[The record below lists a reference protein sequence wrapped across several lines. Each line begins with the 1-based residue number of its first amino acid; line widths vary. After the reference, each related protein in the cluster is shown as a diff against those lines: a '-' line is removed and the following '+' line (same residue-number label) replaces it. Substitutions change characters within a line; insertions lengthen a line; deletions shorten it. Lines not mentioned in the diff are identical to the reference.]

1 MSFSKK
7 RKEIEGGQSSREA
20 LENDEDDGDNSGSF
34 LSEDAMKAMNRQKRP
49 VMKHGKST
57 GSSDQSSS
65 TGGIFSGVNLL
76 STSSAVSSSGGFAG
90 SFGSSIAPASTFTM
104 NQSSTNIS
112 SSSLVQPPAFSF
124 SNPNFGSAPAFG
136 VAPPPPPSSSSIT
149 PALSLQGDFKFGGSS
164 FGLPTVPA
172 GTLAPTT
179 STNNNSGSAFN
190 FGAQEQP
197 VTSTS
202 AFGGSNTGF
211 GFNAPA
217 APATGVSSF
226 TFGASA
232 STTSASPPPPPPSSA
247 APFSTFSF
255 GFGAPPSQ
263 TVNMVTPAPVVAAPT
278 LAPSLKVASPAPA
291 PTPSVAPAPAA
302 TSVAPAPAATKTPS
316 HLSKTSSSSSSS
328 VQAPNRKA
336 NYLQRLAALNKGF
349 ATFVDKSKRDP
360 ETLASSWVPDVQR
373 YIQRMEAL
381 ETEFADVL
389 VGGVST
395 TNKSTV
401 TKKEPAALPVSK
413 ARRAKAILRSCIRMG
428 MFKPKKPLEYVFT
441 AGSLTAPPPPVQL
454 PPGVAAFSLSRAP
467 SSSEGQAPVATG
479 GTFSFP
485 PSQSSSEISFDFNKP
500 IAISRST
507 TEALPASFS
516 FGTATSVSAPLPI
529 PTPAPAPAFM
539 PAPVPAF
546 LPTSSAAPFSFTMS
560 APTAAVAQAHPP
572 SSSSTFTPFS
582 FGSSFGSTTTAPA
595 PAPAPFSFG
604 APSSGSFSFLSSQP
618 LVSAGAG
625 QTSSTRNDDDD
636 DGGGGGGE
644 EEGRDGPQGEG
655 ERPSEK
661 GVVLLAA
668 DDFNKKILTDS
679 ETIAH
684 QVRVSVQRFTN
695 KAWVSLNAGDVRI
708 IRNNTTGA
716 SRIVFNNP
724 TSEKLLIHS
733 QLGGPEVK
741 VGDASDAGSGK
752 ARFSVDLFSSYKYI
766 YYEPALD
773 SNGKVKKDDQ
783 GNDLKDM
790 HDGKHEGLTRYLFT
804 TKTKDQATQL
814 AAAIK
819 ACKTAK
825 N

>member
-20 LENDEDDGDNSGSF
+20 LENDEDDGVGSSSF
-34 LSEDAMKAMNRQKRP
+34 LTEDAMKAMNRQKRP
-49 VMKHGKST
+49 VMKHGRST

-76 STSSAVSSSGGFAG
+76 SSSSAASSSGGFAG
-90 SFGSSIAPASTFTM
+90 SFGTSIAPASTFTM
-104 NQSSTNIS
+104 NQSTTNTS
-112 SSSLVQPPAFSF
+112 SSTLVQPPAFSF

-136 VAPPPPPSSSSIT
+136 VAPPPSSSIT
-149 PALSLQGDFKFGGSS
+149 PAASLQGDFKFGGGS
-164 FGLPTVPA
+164 FGLPTVPS

-217 APATGVSSF
+217 APATGISSF

-232 STTSASPPPPPPSSA
+232 STTSSSPPPPPPSSA

-263 TVNMVTPAPVVAAPT
+263 PVNLVTPAPVVAAPT
-278 LAPSLKVASPAPA
+278 PAQALKGASPAPA
-291 PTPSVAPAPAA
+291 PTP
-302 TSVAPAPAATKTPS
+302 SVAPAPAATKTPS
-316 HLSKTSSSSSSS
+316 HLSKTSSSLSSS

-389 VGGVST
+389 VGGVNT
-395 TNKSTV
+395 TSKAAV
-401 TKKEPAALPVSK
+401 TKKDVPAALPVSK

-485 PSQSSSEISFDFNKP
+485 SSQSSSEISFDFNKP
-500 IAISRST
+500 IAISRSS
-507 TEALPASFS
+507 TEALPSSFS

-529 PTPAPAPAFM
+529 PPPAPAPAFM

-560 APTAAVAQAHPP
+560 APTAAVAQALPPP

-582 FGSSFGSTTTAPA
+582 FGSSFGSTA

-625 QTSSTRNDDDD
+625 QTSSTRNDGDD

-644 EEGRDGPQGEG
+644 EEGGDGPQGEG

-668 DDFNKKILTDS
+668 DDLNKKILTDS

-741 VGDASDAGSGK
+741 VGEASDAGSGK

-773 SNGKVKKDDQ
+773 ANGKVKKDDQ